1 PRAHLRAEGASA
13 RPPKPWRRRKRSAP
27 AKRRARERAGES
39 EGRSPSERM
48 KTAADLGVPEQFNAA
63 VYFIDRHLAE
73 GRGGRIAIECGD
85 ERVTYAELAERVNRC
100 GSALRDECR
109 VRAGERVV
117 LLLLDGPA
125 FFYAFFGA
133 IKIGAVPVPV
143 NTLWKTADYRYVSN
157 DSGARVAIVSDAL
170 LPSIDAIPKAD
181 VPELEQ
187 IVVAGRTGTFDA

>member
-1 PRAHLRAEGASA
+1 AARIGLPQAYRFLAAEVEQCERATASGPRE
-13 RPPKPWRRRKRSAP
+13 RSAP
-27 AKRRARERAGES
+27 TKRRARERAGES

-63 VYFIDRHLAE
+63 AYFVDRHLAE
-73 GRGGRIAIECGD
+73 GRGAKVAIECGD

-100 GSALRDECR
+100 GNVLREAGCG

-133 IKIGAVPVPV
+133 IKIGAV
-143 NTLWKTADYRYVSN
+143 
-157 DSGARVAIVSDAL
+157 
-170 LPSIDAIPKAD
+170 
-181 VPELEQ
+181 
-187 IVVAGRTGTFDA
+187 

>member
-1 PRAHLRAEGASA
+1 AARIGLPQAYRFLAAEVEQCERATASEPRE
-13 RPPKPWRRRKRSAP
+13 RSAP

-73 GRGGRIAIECGD
+73 GRGAKVAIECGD

-100 GSALRDECR
+100 GHALREACG
-109 VRAGERVV
+109 VRPGERVV
-117 LLLLDGPA
+117 LLLLDEPA
-125 FFYAFFGA
+125 FFYAFIGA

-143 NTLWKTADYRYVSN
+143 NTGWK
-157 DSGARVAIVSDAL
+157 
-170 LPSIDAIPKAD
+170 
-181 VPELEQ
+181 
-187 IVVAGRTGTFDA
+187 